1 MRRTP
6 SKNLNPTHL
15 KKKISLKGKQLNKE
29 MSKSNHLITDNPGT
43 NVSFAYADVQG
54 NLKICLK
61 DAKNEQ
67 QVVKF
72 ANEKDFNNLFAKS
85 F

>member
-1 MRRTP
+1 
-6 SKNLNPTHL
+6 
-15 KKKISLKGKQLNKE
+15 
-29 MSKSNHLITDNPGT
+29 MSKSNHLITVNPGT
-43 NVSFAYADVQG
+43 NVSFAYADVLG

-61 DAKNEQ
+61 DARNEQ

>member
-1 MRRTP
+1 M
-6 SKNLNPTHL
+6 
-15 KKKISLKGKQLNKE
+15 
-29 MSKSNHLITDNPGT
+29 ITDNPGT

-61 DAKNEQ
+61 DARNEQ

-85 F
+85 FSFSFEIFIEI